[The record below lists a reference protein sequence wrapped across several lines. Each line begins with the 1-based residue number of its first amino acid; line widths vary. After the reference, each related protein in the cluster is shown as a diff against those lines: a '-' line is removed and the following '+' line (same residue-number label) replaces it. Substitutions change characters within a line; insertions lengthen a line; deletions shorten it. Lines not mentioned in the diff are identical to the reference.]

1 MKKCLKRVM
10 ALFMTSSLLLSGC
23 GAAESAD
30 DRKQET
36 EGTET
41 VELTVWGEKDN
52 TATLTKMIDSFKE
65 QYKGQADFNITL
77 ETQADSGVRDV
88 MLTDVH
94 GGADVFSFPDD
105 QLISLVAGGVLVPV
119 PNAEEVSAENIKESV
134 DAATLNGKLYGYP
147 MTADNGYFMYY
158 NKDYFT
164 EEDVKSL
171 DKMLSV
177 AQAAGKKVAMEFNS
191 GWYLYSFFGNTGL
204 KLSLNEDGVTNA
216 CNWNDTSGDIRG
228 VDIEEALKRI
238 TSNAGFLSCP
248 NGEIA
253 DKMKSGEVIAGIS
266 GVWDVMN
273 AKQLRAVPKQAA
285 E

>member
-88 MLTDVH
+88 MLTRRGRCIFVP
-94 GGADVFSFPDD
+94 GRPAYIACCRRGA
-105 QLISLVAGGVLVPV
+105 G
-119 PNAEEVSAENIKESV
+119 
-134 DAATLNGKLYGYP
+134 
-147 MTADNGYFMYY
+147 
-158 NKDYFT
+158 
-164 EEDVKSL
+164 
-171 DKMLSV
+171 
-177 AQAAGKKVAMEFNS
+177 S
-191 GWYLYSFFGNTGL
+191 GS
-204 KLSLNEDGVTNA
+204 
-216 CNWNDTSGDIRG
+216 
-228 VDIEEALKRI
+228 
-238 TSNAGFLSCP
+238 
-248 NGEIA
+248 
-253 DKMKSGEVIAGIS
+253 
-266 GVWDVMN
+266 
-273 AKQLRAVPKQAA
+273 
-285 E
+285 

>member
-94 GGADVFSFPDD
+94 GGADVFCSRMT
-105 QLISLVAGGVLVPV
+105 SLYRLLQAGCWFRFL
-119 PNAEEVSAENIKESV
+119 
-134 DAATLNGKLYGYP
+134 
-147 MTADNGYFMYY
+147 M
-158 NKDYFT
+158 
-164 EEDVKSL
+164 
-171 DKMLSV
+171 
-177 AQAAGKKVAMEFNS
+177 QKK
-191 GWYLYSFFGNTGL
+191 
-204 KLSLNEDGVTNA
+204 
-216 CNWNDTSGDIRG
+216 CRQ
-228 VDIEEALKRI
+228 RI
-238 TSNAGFLSCP
+238 
-248 NGEIA
+248 
-253 DKMKSGEVIAGIS
+253 
-266 GVWDVMN
+266 
-273 AKQLRAVPKQAA
+273 
-285 E
+285 

>member
-1 MKKCLKRVM
+1 M

-238 TSNAGFLSCP
+238 TSNAGF
-248 NGEIA
+248 
-253 DKMKSGEVIAGIS
+253 
-266 GVWDVMN
+266 
-273 AKQLRAVPKQAA
+273 
-285 E
+285 

>member
-164 EEDVKSL
+164 ESILSNDFTSSSVK
-171 DKMLSV
+171 
-177 AQAAGKKVAMEFNS
+177 
-191 GWYLYSFFGNTGL
+191 
-204 KLSLNEDGVTNA
+204 
-216 CNWNDTSGDIRG
+216 
-228 VDIEEALKRI
+228 
-238 TSNAGFLSCP
+238 
-248 NGEIA
+248 
-253 DKMKSGEVIAGIS
+253 
-266 GVWDVMN
+266 
-273 AKQLRAVPKQAA
+273 
-285 E
+285 

>member
-30 DRKQET
+30 GRKQET

-65 QYKGQADFNITL
+65 QYKGQADS
-77 ETQADSGVRDV
+77 EVRNA

-164 EEDVKSL
+164 QEDVK
-171 DKMLSV
+171 
-177 AQAAGKKVAMEFNS
+177 
-191 GWYLYSFFGNTGL
+191 
-204 KLSLNEDGVTNA
+204 
-216 CNWNDTSGDIRG
+216 
-228 VDIEEALKRI
+228 
-238 TSNAGFLSCP
+238 
-248 NGEIA
+248 
-253 DKMKSGEVIAGIS
+253 
-266 GVWDVMN
+266 
-273 AKQLRAVPKQAA
+273 
-285 E
+285 

>member
-1 MKKCLKRVM
+1 MFTMKKCLKRVM

-94 GGADVFSFPDD
+94 GGAMYFRSRMT
-105 QLISLVAGGVLVPV
+105 SLYRLLQAGCWFRFLMQKKCRR
-119 PNAEEVSAENIKESV
+119 EYKRVS
-134 DAATLNGKLYGYP
+134 GCC
-147 MTADNGYFMYY
+147 
-158 NKDYFT
+158 
-164 EEDVKSL
+164 
-171 DKMLSV
+171 
-177 AQAAGKKVAMEFNS
+177 NS
-191 GWYLYSFFGNTGL
+191 
-204 KLSLNEDGVTNA
+204 
-216 CNWNDTSGDIRG
+216 
-228 VDIEEALKRI
+228 
-238 TSNAGFLSCP
+238 
-248 NGEIA
+248 
-253 DKMKSGEVIAGIS
+253 
-266 GVWDVMN
+266 
-273 AKQLRAVPKQAA
+273 
-285 E
+285 

>member
-1 MKKCLKRVM
+1 
-10 ALFMTSSLLLSGC
+10 
-23 GAAESAD
+23 
-30 DRKQET
+30 
-36 EGTET
+36 
-41 VELTVWGEKDN
+41 
-52 TATLTKMIDSFKE
+52 MIDSFKE

-238 TSNAGFLSCP
+238 TSNAGF
-248 NGEIA
+248 
-253 DKMKSGEVIAGIS
+253 
-266 GVWDVMN
+266 
-273 AKQLRAVPKQAA
+273 
-285 E
+285 